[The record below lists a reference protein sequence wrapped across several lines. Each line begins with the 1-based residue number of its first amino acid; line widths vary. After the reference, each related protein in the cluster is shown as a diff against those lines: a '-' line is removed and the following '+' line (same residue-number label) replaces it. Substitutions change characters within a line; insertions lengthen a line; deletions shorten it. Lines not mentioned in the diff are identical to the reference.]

1 MESDTRDVSNAMGHA
16 ACTTAH
22 DIKASAIVAIT
33 TSGYTAEMMAKYK
46 PIEPIIAAT
55 PDEKTYQQ
63 QALTRGVYPVLTQ
76 WSDNWTDLMDKA
88 VEGAQRMKFVK
99 KGDCIVLS
107 AGMPLQVPGTTNLIR
122 VKTVE

>member
-1 MESDTRDVSNAMGHA
+1 
-16 ACTTAH
+16 
-22 DIKASAIVAIT
+22 
-33 TSGYTAEMMAKYK
+33 MMAKYK

-99 KGDCIVLS
+99 KDDCIVLS